1 MAQDINALISQ
12 LDALIADSK
21 VPGKLTPE
29 RAEEAAKQMTVAV
42 KEALANLHKQLPP
55 EALEASGVLVDVFKV
70 QIGALLRHCGLDV
83 KNPEQV
89 KKLTQD
95 LDNIKRSFI
104 RG

>member
-1 MAQDINALISQ
+1 MSQDLNALISQ
-12 LDALIADSK
+12 LDVLIADSK

-29 RAEEAAKQMTVAV
+29 RAEEEAKRMTVAV
-42 KEALANLHKQLPP
+42 KDALANLHKQLPP
-55 EALEASGVLVDVFKV
+55 EALAASGVLVDVFKM

-83 KNPEQV
+83 KNPEQM

>member
-1 MAQDINALISQ
+1 MAQDLNALISQ
-12 LDALIADSK
+12 LDTLSADAK
-21 VPGKLTPE
+21 VPGKLTSE
-29 RAEEAAKQMTVAV
+29 RAEEEAKRMTVAV
-42 KEALANLHKQLPP
+42 KDALANLHKQLPP

-83 KNPEQV
+83 KNPEQM